1 MSLTADYCVVCEAHA
16 ESAGRH
22 SLINVFDAIHCS
34 TFPAALPKCCLITR
48 LQGDPGDYG
57 GHLRFLASSSEEDV
71 VPPLPD
77 VSIHVEDGIRPSAF
91 MVFELA
97 GLPLPREG
105 FYTFVLELEGKRAAE
120 CEIFAR
126 QAESQEQ

>member
-1 MSLTADYCVVCEAHA
+1 MALTADYCVVCEAHA

-22 SLINVFDAIHCS
+22 TLVNVFDAVHCGH
-34 TFPAALPKCCLITR
+34 FPSQLPKCCLVAR
-48 LQGDPGDYG
+48 VHGDAGEYTG
-57 GHLRFLASSSEEDV
+57 RLRFVASSSEEDV

-77 VSIHVEDGIRPSAF
+77 VRLKVEDGVRPSAF

-105 FYTFVLELEGKRAAE
+105 FYTFFLELAGEKVAE
-120 CEIFAR
+120 SEIFAR
-126 QAESQEQ
+126 QSPQEG

>member
-1 MSLTADYCVVCEAHA
+1 MGLTADYCLLCEAHA

-22 SLINVFDAIHCS
+22 SLINVFDAVHC
-34 TFPAALPKCCLITR
+34 TKFPAQLPKCCLVAR
-48 LQGDPGDYG
+48 VHGVPGPYSG
-57 GHLRFLASSSEEDV
+57 RLRFMASSSEEDV

-77 VSIHVEDGIRPSAF
+77 VKVSVEDGMRPSAF

-105 FYTFVLELEGKRAAE
+105 FYTFVLEMDGAPVAE

-126 QAESQEQ
+126 QASLED